1 MKTFTVLLLIL
12 LVPSCKTNTLKSPPY
27 ADDFVLTNVNIID
40 VERQRVLQ
48 SKTVVVIDGK
58 IDSIDDHTPSLS
70 RPNINI
76 IDGANG
82 YITPGLID
90 MHVHMYEEA
99 AYIFTLSHG
108 VTHVRILN
116 GVPKQLEWRDN
127 IASGKQ
133 IGSSSTVSSPI
144 ISGNKD
150 ALLQHGVETEEEARA
165 AIGKYHEQ
173 GYDLIKAYGNLNQT
187 TLSAIIDE
195 SDKLAIPVAK
205 HGPHASGN
213 MSLSML
219 ANLQSFEHVEDIFQG
234 PLNHQF
240 AVDKLPAVIADIKVT
255 KVPVTPTLNIYYQL
269 TKLSQEKQAYL
280 EKTTTQYTPDIIAL
294 ETSFNQV
301 DRWLQSSDKMAAY
314 NQKKLRFLQQIT
326 KELNKNDVPLLVG
339 SDSGVLLSPH
349 GIATHN
355 EMRLL
360 QQSGMSS
367 YDVLAAATIAPAKAL
382 NLEQQIGKI
391 QTNLNADFIFSKTN
405 PINNLSILQEPEAV
419 IKNGRWFSKSDLKLM
434 RDQAIDSR
442 SMWDE
447 FWVLL
452 EAI

>member
-1 MKTFTVLLLIL
+1 MKFITVLLLML
-12 LVPSCKTNTLKSPPY
+12 LVPSCKTNTVNISQY
-27 ADDFVLTNVNIID
+27 NDDFVLTNVNIID
-40 VERQRVLQ
+40 VENHRVLQ

-58 IDSIDDHTPSLS
+58 IDSIHDQTSSSSL
-70 RPNINI
+70 PNINI

-116 GVPKQLEWRDN
+116 GIPKQLEWRDN
-127 IASGKQ
+127 IKSGKQ
-133 IGSSSTVSSPI
+133 IGSTSTVSSPI

-165 AIGKYHEQ
+165 AIRKYHEQ
-173 GYDLIKAYGNLNQT
+173 GYDLIKAYGNLDQT

-195 SDKLAIPVAK
+195 SDNLAMPIAK

-213 MSLSML
+213 MALSTL
-219 ANLQSFEHVEDIFQG
+219 TNLQSFEHVEDIFQG

-240 AVDKLPAVIADIKVT
+240 AVDKLPAVIADIQAT
-255 KVPVTPTLNIYYQL
+255 RVPVTATLNIYYQL

-280 EKTTTQYTPDIIAL
+280 EKTTAQYTPDIIAL

-301 DRWLQSSDKMAAY
+301 ERWLQSSEKMAAY
-314 NQKKLRFLQQIT
+314 NQKKLKFLQQIT
-326 KELNKNDVPLLVG
+326 KELDKNDVPLLVG

-367 YDVLAAATIAPAKAL
+367 YDVLAAATITPAKAL

-391 QTNLNADFIFSKTN
+391 QTNLNADFIFSKTS
-405 PINNLSILQEPEAV
+405 PVDNLSILQEPEAV
-419 IKNGRWFSKSDLKLM
+419 IKSGRWFSKSDLKLM
-434 RDQAIDSR
+434 REQAIESR
-442 SMWDE
+442 SIWDE
-447 FWVLL
+447 FWVLI